1 MAINRNDLIQ
11 VLVGTKAAVDALT
24 AGGYP
29 ELGEPGFA
37 TDTKELFIGNGPDT
51 PPSWLGGFNGDTDR
65 MIYGDWEFH
74 GKAAFYGYAGV
85 PSAVVIG
92 NGLQFE
98 YNTFNIFDS
107 VSAGSGFNGGVNYG
121 GQNTTFSGAITLGNN
136 NTAYTYMDTSGGLSH
151 GVAVGDS
158 NVLFVSGGGAA
169 FGTFNTAL
177 DSCENSLMAGHFN
190 KTMAPRTVAVGFIN
204 TVYGDSSAAF
214 GFINATFAGPS
225 VAMGGQNTVSGYQ
238 ASSVGWNNT
247 VNGAASS
254 AWGQNNIISNAD
266 GAVLVGGRNTT
277 AAPGSMVFGYGNRI
291 VAGAYQVV
299 LGRDITCVESYRTE
313 LGIKDSAR
321 LSGEGSKAWVL
332 SLPAGGTLPTPSVEV
347 QGAHADGT
355 LPHSCMTFRYA
366 AGNLTIVVNDA
377 GTLKKAVLAMTNV

>member
-51 PPSWLGGFNGDTDR
+51 PPSWLGGFNEATDR
-65 MIYGDWEFH
+65 MINGDWEFH
-74 GKAAFYGYAGV
+74 GRAAFYGYAGV

-92 NGLQFE
+92 KGLQFE

-121 GQNTTFSGAITLGNN
+121 GQNTTFDQAVTLGNN
-136 NTAYTYMDTSGGLSH
+136 NTAYTYTTGGPSP
-151 GVAVGDS
+151 GVTVGAS

-177 DSCENSLMAGHFN
+177 DSCEHSLMAGHFN
-190 KTMAPRTVAVGFIN
+190 ATMAPRTVAVGFIN
-204 TVYGDSSAAF
+204 TVASDSSAVF
-214 GFINATFAGPS
+214 GYRNDTFAGPS
-225 VAMGGQNTVSGYQ
+225 VAIGGQNSVSGYQ
-238 ASSVGWNNT
+238 ASSAGWSNI
-247 VNGAASS
+247 VNGDASS
-254 AWGQNNIISNAD
+254 AWGNDNIISAD
-266 GAVLVGGRNTT
+266 GAVLAGWRNTT
-277 AAPGSMVFGYGNRI
+277 MAPGSMVFGYRNSI
-291 VAGAYQVV
+291 LAGSYQVV
-299 LGRDITCVESYRTE
+299 IGREISCVESYRTE
-313 LGIKDSAR
+313 LGIKGSAR

-355 LPHSCMTFRYA
+355 LPQSCMTFRYA